1 MQGRGGDGN
10 GGEERKE
17 GGERGEGKGRGGG
30 ARPVCLLVLT
40 ILQATG
46 LRSVSGNHK

>member
-1 MQGRGGDGN
+1 MQGRGGDASE
-10 GGEERKE
+10 GEGRKE
-17 GGERGEGKGRGGG
+17 GGERREGKGRGGG

-46 LRSVSGNHK
+46 LRSVSGNHE